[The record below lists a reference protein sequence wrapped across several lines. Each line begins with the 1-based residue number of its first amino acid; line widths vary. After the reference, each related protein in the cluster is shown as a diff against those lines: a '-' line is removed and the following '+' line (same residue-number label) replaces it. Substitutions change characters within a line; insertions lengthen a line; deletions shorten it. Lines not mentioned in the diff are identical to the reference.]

1 MKQLDCRY
9 KEDENGFV
17 PAECWN
23 LDTTF
28 AMYIYSHL
36 CYFRDN
42 CNVGHPGN
50 MSEEKWN
57 KILDDM
63 IIAFK
68 LLIEKDETDY
78 HSIESK
84 NRQKKIRYGLRTDKD
99 YNRLKLIINNVALAM
114 EQNIIYPN
122 SSYHCSSCLAKGL
135 CNSWGLNDS
144 LKNL

>member
-1 MKQLDCRY
+1 MLQLNKYLKELGIDENYWLFRDKQLNDNRY
-9 KEDENGFV
+9 KPDEDGFI
-17 PAECWN
+17 PAEFWN
-23 LDTTF
+23 LDSTLT
-28 AMYIYSHL
+28 MYIYSHL

-84 NRQKKIRYGLRTDKD
+84 NRQKKIRYGLRLFIKYLYDLW
-99 YNRLKLIINNVALAM
+99 Y
-114 EQNIIYPN
+114 
-122 SSYHCSSCLAKGL
+122 
-135 CNSWGLNDS
+135 
-144 LKNL
+144 

>member
-1 MKQLDCRY
+1 MLQLNKYLKELGIDENYWLFRDKQLNDNRY
-9 KEDENGFV
+9 KPDEDGFI
-17 PAECWN
+17 PAEFWN
-23 LDTTF
+23 LDSTL

-84 NRQKKIRYGLRTDKD
+84 NRQKKIRYGLRLFIKD
-99 YNRLKLIINNVALAM
+99 LY
-114 EQNIIYPN
+114 
-122 SSYHCSSCLAKGL
+122 
-135 CNSWGLNDS
+135 D
-144 LKNL
+144 

>member
-1 MKQLDCRY
+1 MLQLNKYLKELGIDENYWLFRDKQLNDNRY
-9 KEDENGFV
+9 KPDENGFI
-17 PAECWN
+17 PAEFWN
-23 LDTTF
+23 LDSTL

-63 IIAFK
+63 ITAFK

-84 NRQKKIRYGLRTDKD
+84 NRQKKIRYGLRLFIKYLYDLW
-99 YNRLKLIINNVALAM
+99 Y
-114 EQNIIYPN
+114 
-122 SSYHCSSCLAKGL
+122 
-135 CNSWGLNDS
+135 
-144 LKNL
+144 

>member
-1 MKQLDCRY
+1 MLQLNKYLKELGIDENYWLFRDKQLNDNRY
-9 KEDENGFV
+9 KPDEDGFI
-17 PAECWN
+17 PAEFWN
-23 LDTTF
+23 LDSTF

-42 CNVGHPGN
+42 CNIGHPGN

-63 IIAFK
+63 ITAFK

-84 NRQKKIRYGLRTDKD
+84 NRQKKIRYGLRLFIKYLYDLW
-99 YNRLKLIINNVALAM
+99 Y
-114 EQNIIYPN
+114 
-122 SSYHCSSCLAKGL
+122 
-135 CNSWGLNDS
+135 
-144 LKNL
+144 

>member
-1 MKQLDCRY
+1 MLQLNKYLKELGIDENYWLFRDKQLNDNRY
-9 KEDENGFV
+9 KPDEDGFI
-17 PAECWN
+17 PSEFWN
-23 LDTTF
+23 LDSTL

-50 MSEEKWN
+50 ISEEKWN

-63 IIAFK
+63 ITAFK

-84 NRQKKIRYGLRTDKD
+84 SRRKKIRYGLRLFIKYLYDLW
-99 YNRLKLIINNVALAM
+99 Y
-114 EQNIIYPN
+114 
-122 SSYHCSSCLAKGL
+122 
-135 CNSWGLNDS
+135 
-144 LKNL
+144 

>member
-1 MKQLDCRY
+1 MLQLNKYLKELGTDENYWLFRDKQLNDNRY
-9 KEDENGFV
+9 KPDEDGFI
-17 PAECWN
+17 PAEFWN
-23 LDTTF
+23 LDSTL

-84 NRQKKIRYGLRTDKD
+84 NRQKKIRYGLRLFIKYLYDLW
-99 YNRLKLIINNVALAM
+99 Y
-114 EQNIIYPN
+114 
-122 SSYHCSSCLAKGL
+122 
-135 CNSWGLNDS
+135 
-144 LKNL
+144 

>member
-1 MKQLDCRY
+1 MLQLNKYLKELGIDENYWLFRDKQLNDNRY
-9 KEDENGFV
+9 KPDEDGFI
-17 PAECWN
+17 PAEFWN
-23 LDTTF
+23 LDSTLV
-28 AMYIYSHL
+28 MYIYSHL

-63 IIAFK
+63 ITAFK

-84 NRQKKIRYGLRTDKD
+84 NRQKKIRYGLRLFIKYLYDLW
-99 YNRLKLIINNVALAM
+99 Y
-114 EQNIIYPN
+114 
-122 SSYHCSSCLAKGL
+122 
-135 CNSWGLNDS
+135 
-144 LKNL
+144 

>member
-1 MKQLDCRY
+1 MLQLNKYLKELGIDENYWLFRDKQLNDNRY
-9 KEDENGFV
+9 KPDEDGFI
-17 PAECWN
+17 PAEFWN
-23 LDTTF
+23 LDSTL

-63 IIAFK
+63 ITAFK

-84 NRQKKIRYGLRTDKD
+84 NRQKKIRYGL
-99 YNRLKLIINNVALAM
+99 KLFIKYL
-114 EQNIIYPN
+114 YDLW
-122 SSYHCSSCLAKGL
+122 Y
-135 CNSWGLNDS
+135 
-144 LKNL
+144 

>member
-1 MKQLDCRY
+1 MLQLNKYLKELGIDENYWLFRDKQLNDNRY
-9 KEDENGFV
+9 KPDEDGFV
-17 PAECWN
+17 NAEFWN
-23 LDTTF
+23 LDSTL

-63 IIAFK
+63 ITAFK

-78 HSIESK
+78 QSIESK
-84 NRQKKIRYGLRTDKD
+84 NRQKKIRYGLRLFIKYLYDLW
-99 YNRLKLIINNVALAM
+99 Y
-114 EQNIIYPN
+114 
-122 SSYHCSSCLAKGL
+122 
-135 CNSWGLNDS
+135 
-144 LKNL
+144 

>member
-1 MKQLDCRY
+1 MLKLNKYLRELGIDENFYLFDEKMKQLDCRY

-63 IIAFK
+63 ITAFK

-84 NRQKKIRYGLRTDKD
+84 NRQKKIRYGLRLFIKYLYDLW
-99 YNRLKLIINNVALAM
+99 Y
-114 EQNIIYPN
+114 
-122 SSYHCSSCLAKGL
+122 
-135 CNSWGLNDS
+135 
-144 LKNL
+144 